1 MKRNE
6 FILHEMNHVK
16 SISIT
21 QFRNYLF
28 QQFQFTERIIAISGL
43 NGTGKTNLLDAIYY
57 LCFTKSYFSKPDIQS
72 VFQNL
77 QGFRIDGTI
86 ESKNEKEKIVCIL
99 RENNKKEFYLN
110 DIQYKRFSKHI
121 GKFTCVFIAPDDV
134 QLITE
139 GSETRRNFVDA
150 IISQFDPSYLQY
162 LIDYK
167 KILEERNSLLKAAF
181 EKDYLD
187 QTLLNILDE
196 QLIKN
201 GNKIFDTR
209 KLFLTSYIPEV
220 LKSYT
225 EIAGKDENI
234 QLSYY
239 SQLTNT
245 PFEELLQQN
254 LQRDL
259 YIQRTSSGIHKDD
272 LEIIMLQSAFKNHA
286 SQGQKKSL
294 LFALKLAEF
303 TILNEKKGYAPILL
317 LDDIFEK
324 LDDHR
329 MNNLLH
335 KVCVEQNGQVFI
347 TDTHKE
353 RLEQSLDNLHI
364 SYQLIEL

>member
-1 MKRNE
+1 
-6 FILHEMNHVK
+6 
-16 SISIT
+16 
-21 QFRNYLF
+21 
-28 QQFQFTERIIAISGL
+28 L

-239 SQLTNT
+239 SQLTNA

-254 LQRDL
+254 LQKIFIYKEQVL
-259 YIQRTSSGIHKDD
+259 GYIKMI
-272 LEIIMLQSAFKNHA
+272 
-286 SQGQKKSL
+286 
-294 LFALKLAEF
+294 LKL
-303 TILNEKKGYAPILL
+303 L
-317 LDDIFEK
+317 
-324 LDDHR
+324 
-329 MNNLLH
+329 
-335 KVCVEQNGQVFI
+335 
-347 TDTHKE
+347 
-353 RLEQSLDNLHI
+353 
-364 SYQLIEL
+364 